1 MKTKLPPATLTN
13 NQPLSDGT
21 IAELVTL
28 RLHNGSTVRWTTA
41 DLNLT
46 HDHKSYPAN
55 TYNSER
61 SSVSTRVGI
70 EVDEV
75 TLSLYPNAAQRLNGL
90 LLPEFTNQGG
100 FDNAWLTL
108 IRSHADYAVH
118 LFAGLITDAKA
129 DRTVIELTA
138 STATVLLNID
148 MPRNVYTAGCL
159 HSLFDQG
166 CGLSKS
172 THKTS
177 TSVASGSTQ
186 RLINTALTDDD
197 NHYEL
202 GTLSFTS
209 GLNAGLTRTIK
220 AHTLAQGQ
228 LTLSMPLPNV
238 PALGDSFDLY
248 PGCNKLFTTCV
259 QKFNNSAQYRG
270 FPYMPV
276 PEASV

>member
-1 MKTKLPPATLTN
+1 MKTKLLPALAN
-13 NQPLSDGT
+13 NQRLSDGT

-28 RLHNGSTVRWTTA
+28 RLHNGNTVRWTTA

-46 HDHKSYPAN
+46 HQGNSYPA
-55 TYNSER
+55 TAFNSER
-61 SSVSTRVGI
+61 SRCSTRVGI

-75 TLSLYPNAAQRLNGL
+75 TLSLYPTAEQRLNGL

-118 LFAGLITDAKA
+118 LFEGLITDAKA

-138 STATVLLNID
+138 STATVLLNLD

-166 CGLSKS
+166 CGLSKAS
-172 THKTS
+172 YKKS
-177 TSVASGSTQ
+177 SSVADGSTQ
-186 RLINTALTDDD
+186 RLINTALTDPD
-197 NHYEL
+197 NYYEL

-209 GLNAGLTRTIK
+209 GLNKGLTRTIK
-220 AHTLAQGQ
+220 AHTLTQGQ
-228 LTLSMPLPNV
+228 ITLSMPLPNV
-238 PALGDSFDLY
+238 PAVGDSFELY
-248 PGCNKLFTTCV
+248 PGCNKLFATCSE
-259 QKFNNSAQYRG
+259 KFNNSAQYRG